1 MSFCS
6 ATANIATDAQMNSG
20 YPPNKSIMPASGSLG
35 IDARDATT
43 GRILPPKLNTIYD
56 GLVASGRLVS
66 GSQFKTQ
73 LDTIRSK
80 QDDATKAKGRDQ
92 VQKLLDELPNKE
104 LQTMRDLKDEY
115 CFTFVRYKYALNQ
128 MFTNLTA
135 GSTAGTLS
143 ADKQATIQRYLGKSK
158 EYNVKLNDLIQ
169 VSNFLASKRASD
181 SSEQSDKVNALNTE
195 ITSTFDTLK
204 QHQQILSSENATA
217 DLRKRMTEF
226 SEEKNRSANNLL
238 QLYGV
243 LNIVAIGLLLYIYR
257 S

>member
-1 MSFCS
+1 
-6 ATANIATDAQMNSG
+6 
-20 YPPNKSIMPASGSLG
+20 
-35 IDARDATT
+35 
-43 GRILPPKLNTIYD
+43 
-56 GLVASGRLVS
+56 
-66 GSQFKTQ
+66 
-73 LDTIRSK
+73 
-80 QDDATKAKGRDQ
+80 
-92 VQKLLDELPNKE
+92 
-104 LQTMRDLKDEY
+104 
-115 CFTFVRYKYALNQ
+115 

-135 GSTAGTLS
+135 GSTAGTLT
-143 ADKQATIQRYLGKSK
+143 ADKQATIQMYLGKSK

-217 DLRKRMTEF
+217 DLRQRMTEF

>member
-6 ATANIATDAQMNSG
+6 TTANITSDAQMNTG

-35 IDARDATT
+35 IDARDPTT
-43 GRILPPKLNTIYD
+43 GRILPPKMQTIYD
-56 GLVASGRLVS
+56 ALVASGHLVS

-80 QDDATKAKGRDQ
+80 QDDKSKAKGRDQ
-92 VQKLLDELPNKE
+92 VQKLLDDLPNKE
-104 LQTMRDLKDEY
+104 LQTMKDLKEEY
-115 CFTFVRYKYALNQ
+115 CFTFVRYSYALNQ
-128 MFTNLTA
+128 MFTQLTASSTA
-135 GSTAGTLS
+135 GSLP
-143 ADKQATIQRYLGKSK
+143 ADKQATIQMYLAKSK
-158 EYNVKLNDLIQ
+158 EFNIKLNDLIQ
-169 VSNFLASKRASD
+169 ISNFIASKRASD
-181 SSEQSDKVNALNTE
+181 ASEQSDKVNALNTE
-195 ITSTFDTLK
+195 ISSTFDVLK

-217 DLRKRMTEF
+217 DLRKRMVEF

-238 QLYGV
+238 QLYGA

>member
-1 MSFCS
+1 M
-6 ATANIATDAQMNSG
+6 
-20 YPPNKSIMPASGSLG
+20 
-35 IDARDATT
+35 
-43 GRILPPKLNTIYD
+43 
-56 GLVASGRLVS
+56 
-66 GSQFKTQ
+66 
-73 LDTIRSK
+73 
-80 QDDATKAKGRDQ
+80 
-92 VQKLLDELPNKE
+92 
-104 LQTMRDLKDEY
+104 
-115 CFTFVRYKYALNQ
+115 
-128 MFTNLTA
+128 
-135 GSTAGTLS
+135 
-143 ADKQATIQRYLGKSK
+143 YLGKSK

>member
-1 MSFCS
+1 
-6 ATANIATDAQMNSG
+6 
-20 YPPNKSIMPASGSLG
+20 
-35 IDARDATT
+35 
-43 GRILPPKLNTIYD
+43 
-56 GLVASGRLVS
+56 
-66 GSQFKTQ
+66 
-73 LDTIRSK
+73 
-80 QDDATKAKGRDQ
+80 
-92 VQKLLDELPNKE
+92 
-104 LQTMRDLKDEY
+104 
-115 CFTFVRYKYALNQ
+115 

-143 ADKQATIQRYLGKSK
+143 ADKQATIQMYLGKSK

-195 ITSTFDTLK
+195 ISSTFDTLK
-204 QHQQILSSENATA
+204 QHQQILTSENATA

>member
-1 MSFCS
+1 
-6 ATANIATDAQMNSG
+6 
-20 YPPNKSIMPASGSLG
+20 
-35 IDARDATT
+35 
-43 GRILPPKLNTIYD
+43 
-56 GLVASGRLVS
+56 
-66 GSQFKTQ
+66 
-73 LDTIRSK
+73 
-80 QDDATKAKGRDQ
+80 
-92 VQKLLDELPNKE
+92 
-104 LQTMRDLKDEY
+104 
-115 CFTFVRYKYALNQ
+115 
-128 MFTNLTA
+128 LTA

-143 ADKQATIQRYLGKSK
+143 ADKQATIQMYLGKSK

>member
-6 ATANIATDAQMNSG
+6 ATANIATDAQLNIG

-56 GLVASGRLVS
+56 SLVASGRLVS

-80 QDDATKAKGRDQ
+80 QDDSTKAKGRDQ

-115 CFTFVRYKYALNQ
+115 CFTFVR
-128 MFTNLTA
+128 
-135 GSTAGTLS
+135 
-143 ADKQATIQRYLGKSK
+143 
-158 EYNVKLNDLIQ
+158 
-169 VSNFLASKRASD
+169 
-181 SSEQSDKVNALNTE
+181 
-195 ITSTFDTLK
+195 
-204 QHQQILSSENATA
+204 
-217 DLRKRMTEF
+217 
-226 SEEKNRSANNLL
+226 
-238 QLYGV
+238 
-243 LNIVAIGLLLYIYR
+243 
-257 S
+257 

>member
-1 MSFCS
+1 M
-6 ATANIATDAQMNSG
+6 NIVS
-20 YPPNKSIMPASGSLG
+20 
-35 IDARDATT
+35 
-43 GRILPPKLNTIYD
+43 
-56 GLVASGRLVS
+56 RL
-66 GSQFKTQ
+66 
-73 LDTIRSK
+73 
-80 QDDATKAKGRDQ
+80 
-92 VQKLLDELPNKE
+92 
-104 LQTMRDLKDEY
+104 
-115 CFTFVRYKYALNQ
+115 YA
-128 MFTNLTA
+128 TNLTA

-143 ADKQATIQRYLGKSK
+143 ADKQATIQMYLGKSK

>member
-1 MSFCS
+1 
-6 ATANIATDAQMNSG
+6 
-20 YPPNKSIMPASGSLG
+20 
-35 IDARDATT
+35 
-43 GRILPPKLNTIYD
+43 
-56 GLVASGRLVS
+56 
-66 GSQFKTQ
+66 
-73 LDTIRSK
+73 
-80 QDDATKAKGRDQ
+80 
-92 VQKLLDELPNKE
+92 
-104 LQTMRDLKDEY
+104 
-115 CFTFVRYKYALNQ
+115 

-135 GSTAGTLS
+135 GSTAGTLT
-143 ADKQATIQRYLGKSK
+143 ADKQATIQMYLGKSK

-181 SSEQSDKVNALNTE
+181 SSEQSDQVNALNTE

-204 QHQQILSSENATA
+204 QHQQILTSENATA
-217 DLRKRMTEF
+217 DLRQRMTEF

>member
-1 MSFCS
+1 
-6 ATANIATDAQMNSG
+6 
-20 YPPNKSIMPASGSLG
+20 
-35 IDARDATT
+35 
-43 GRILPPKLNTIYD
+43 
-56 GLVASGRLVS
+56 
-66 GSQFKTQ
+66 
-73 LDTIRSK
+73 
-80 QDDATKAKGRDQ
+80 
-92 VQKLLDELPNKE
+92 
-104 LQTMRDLKDEY
+104 
-115 CFTFVRYKYALNQ
+115 

-143 ADKQATIQRYLGKSK
+143 ADKQATIQMYLGKSK

-181 SSEQSDKVNALNTE
+181 SSEQSDQVNALNTE

-204 QHQQILSSENATA
+204 QHQQILTSENATA
-217 DLRKRMTEF
+217 DLRQRMTEF